1 MRALV
6 TAICACAGLGS
17 ATVAEDMSDVV
28 TVPPRFVSDFR
39 RWFPAAVVDDPEC
52 HSEETATSC
61 KIDFKILSS
70 SGRTLLGGCSTLFYA
85 KVGNGVFEDALCSA
99 VGPADGTLTVAE
111 HADLSAMR
119 TRIIAVLVG
128 RTAERLSPAEQGA
141 LTARINEVGSAH
153 QDGWSYD
160 ISEEGNI
167 MGADACR
174 GFEAVKAEFDRRFG
188 GTRWWPF

>member
-99 VGPADGTLTVAE
+99 VGQADGTLTVAE

-128 RTAERLSPAEQGA
+128 RTAER
-141 LTARINEVGSAH
+141 ARCADS
-153 QDGWSYD
+153 QDQ
-160 ISEEGNI
+160 
-167 MGADACR
+167 
-174 GFEAVKAEFDRRFG
+174 
-188 GTRWWPF
+188 